1 MAVKYSR
8 LVSLA
13 QSLEIAGVALS
24 NCSGNIKNIVL
35 RFHIPVNP
43 CKAINTRQNV
53 MKPIHLLPI
62 QVIGELKI
70 HKNDCDN

>member
-43 CKAINTRQNV
+43 CKAINTRQT
-53 MKPIHLLPI
+53 MLM
-62 QVIGELKI
+62 
-70 HKNDCDN
+70 